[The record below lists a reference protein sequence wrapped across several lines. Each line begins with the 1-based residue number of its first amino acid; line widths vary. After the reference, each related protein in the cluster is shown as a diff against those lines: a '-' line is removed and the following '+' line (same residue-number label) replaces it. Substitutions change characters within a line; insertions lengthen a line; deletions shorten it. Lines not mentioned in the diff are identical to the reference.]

1 MASAQPNTRVRATR
15 SALSDLRRQLQKVAS
30 LFATPHGRNVV
41 LMTASADPN
50 TEIAKAFRNHVMLA
64 SREESRQLLLRAIQ
78 GEELRAEL
86 DLELA
91 LDMLYGPLF
100 FRLLIGHKPVNDAF
114 VIALVDQVFKS
125 WVRMGHPMA
134 ARMK

>member
-1 MASAQPNTRVRATR
+1 
-15 SALSDLRRQLQKVAS
+15 
-30 LFATPHGRNVV
+30 
-41 LMTASADPN
+41 
-50 TEIAKAFRNHVMLA
+50 MLA